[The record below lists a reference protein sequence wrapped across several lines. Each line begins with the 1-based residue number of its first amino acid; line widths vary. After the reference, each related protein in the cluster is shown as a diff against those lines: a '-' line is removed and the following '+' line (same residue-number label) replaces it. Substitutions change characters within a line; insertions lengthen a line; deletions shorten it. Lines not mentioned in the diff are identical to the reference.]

1 MKNKINYILTITIF
15 AIILS
20 TSAFSQEVNSAAP
33 DFAVKDLNGNT
44 ITLSEL
50 KGKVI
55 LLDFWASWCVPCKKS
70 MPHLIEL
77 YSNKR
82 ADSLIVIGIN
92 VDTDLDT

>member
-1 MKNKINYILTITIF
+1 MRQNIIVIFICISTFVSSLTVYG
-15 AIILS
+15 
-20 TSAFSQEVNSAAP
+20 QDVNSNAP
-33 DFAVKDLNGNT
+33 DFTAKDLNGNT

-77 YSNKR
+77 IYK
-82 ADSLIVIGIN
+82 
-92 VDTDLDT
+92 